1 MPTVLTASNKS
12 KDHLLTT
19 YFVQEKDQTVE
30 NANSNAFRGAS
41 DGGAVKLSLS
51 ESRLLQVKA
60 VVLSENE
67 ERE

>member
-1 MPTVLTASNKS
+1 M
-12 KDHLLTT
+12 
-19 YFVQEKDQTVE
+19 ETVE
-30 NANSNAFRGAS
+30 NANSNAFCGAS